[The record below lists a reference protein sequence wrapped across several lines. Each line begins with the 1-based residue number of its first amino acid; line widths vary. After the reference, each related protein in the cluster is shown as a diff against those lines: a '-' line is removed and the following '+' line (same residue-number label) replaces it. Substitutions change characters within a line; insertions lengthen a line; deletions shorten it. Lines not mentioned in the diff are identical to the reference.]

1 MTSGS
6 AVEFL
11 PRTEGRMV
19 AVVADEERSRVKQ
32 SEAERMQHKIAP
44 FFVV

>member
-1 MTSGS
+1 
-6 AVEFL
+6 
-11 PRTEGRMV
+11 MV

-44 FFVV
+44 FFVDVKPRLMIFDQFHL